1 MPSLLRSLERYR
13 VNAFNVHCQ
22 IIQMQ
27 FLEPWIQPIQNKPA
41 EDINMLAESWFK
53 ENIGAIIID
62 ERATPQLR
70 ASVVNTLL
78 MGMRR

>member
-1 MPSLLRSLERYR
+1 MPSRLRSLERYR
-13 VNAFNVHCQ
+13 VNAFNAHCQ

-27 FLEPWIQPIQNKPA
+27 FLEPWVQSIRNKSA
-41 EDINMLAESWFK
+41 EDINVLSESWSK

-70 ASVVNTLL
+70 ATVLNT
-78 MGMRR
+78 